1 MPTIGNLIN
10 PEYYQKDNS
19 NVKNPLSDLGDILLK
34 RQDDNLALSRQKEL
48 QKYQL
53 DLENQQIQQ
62 NNLRA
67 LAEAAAFNERQTK
80 LGGLVDQ
87 TNQDKSIYS
96 KASTLADN
104 PSGYGLKIIKP
115 KPAPPTAMMQLA
127 SGAFGDVMGNE
138 IPNTQPEVISQPA
151 PTVVKG
157 GRTIPRQ
164 VAQMKVGGKGEM
176 SYSIEDNPE
185 FKDLQA
191 IKMKVAEAGGDAS
204 QVSDLDSGM
213 KELSRLKGG
222 YTNPT
227 NLTNEELLQGRSL
240 ARKLYGVRGVN
251 NQSLDT
257 IYKEME
263 SGKSID
269 KIEDSLRMSGQSEGL
284 SGDIR
289 NAAQRVLSGESNAIA
304 ERGLDSLDDYVSNGD
319 IDGAKDWLKGM
330 ARDKAGVE
338 RRRMIEEKE
347 RTVEFLGEIT
357 DDLKVL
363 EGNGINTNIFS
374 GTAEDIAAK
383 IGTVREPELRRIATK
398 IEAAIQNYRRGMTG
412 AAFNA
417 LEDKGYRS
425 IFPSIG
431 KTANFNTQQIK
442 ALEEIFSGDLD
453 SFYSLYMGKGE
464 YKSLFKGGEQS
475 GGSVPSVGQKFNGGT
490 VISVER
496 ID

>member
-127 SGAFGDVMGNE
+127 SGAFGDVMGNQLPDTEPE
-138 IPNTQPEVISQPA
+138 IISQPP
-151 PTVVKG
+151 PTVPKG

-185 FKDLQA
+185 FKDLMDLQKETA
-191 IKMKVAEAGGDAS
+191 KRGGRIYNNIEEQMS
-204 QVSDLDSGM
+204 
-213 KELSRLKGG
+213 ELSR
-222 YTNPT
+222 
-227 NLTNEELLQGRSL
+227 
-240 ARKLYGVRGVN
+240 V
-251 NQSLDT
+251 
-257 IYKEME
+257 
-263 SGKSID
+263 
-269 KIEDSLRMSGQSEGL
+269 
-284 SGDIR
+284 SGDSGSLPVPDGFEIIGYDQKGTPMVR
-289 NAAQRVLSGESNAIA
+289 KIKESVADKKLAMEIKKEEDLTKIQKAAELDNAKDMLNTIGEIKKTMQHFGPLGNVPSLPGTSKVNWNANFEKLVGKQTLDVIQRMKDKSATGATGMGVLSDKDIQILKDSATALRKDLPQADAQRYISQ
-304 ERGLDSLDDYVSNGD
+304 
-319 IDGAKDWLKGM
+319 
-330 ARDKAGVE
+330 
-338 RRRMIEEKE
+338 IEEVYQRLADSYGPE
-347 RTVEFLGEIT
+347 V
-357 DDLKVL
+357 
-363 EGNGINTNIFS
+363 
-374 GTAEDIAAK
+374 GT
-383 IGTVREPELRRIATK
+383 
-398 IEAAIQNYRRGMTG
+398 IE
-412 AAFNA
+412 
-417 LEDKGYRS
+417 EGYR
-425 IFPSIG
+425 
-431 KTANFNTQQIK
+431 
-442 ALEEIFSGDLD
+442 
-453 SFYSLYMGKGE
+453 
-464 YKSLFKGGEQS
+464 
-475 GGSVPSVGQKFNGGT
+475 FNGGDPADPNSWEK
-490 VISVER
+490 I
-496 ID
+496 